1 MQLNVPYL
9 VSREKGWIH
18 YYKVYSEF
26 RIEIKT
32 LLARLIKEWADCHKL
47 LANVL
52 TCVFVDICTYH
63 VFVDSIWFTSVTIGN
78 AVTTMNNLAELLLQ
92 LPDAVDNA
100 DTELQ
105 EVSQF

>member
-1 MQLNVPYL
+1 M
-9 VSREKGWIH
+9 H
-18 YYKVYSEF
+18 YCIVYSEF
-26 RIEIKT
+26 PIEIKT
-32 LLARLIKEWADCHKL
+32 LLAILINEWADCHKL

-63 VFVDSIWFTSVTIGN
+63 VCVDSIWFTSVTVGN
-78 AVTTMNNLAELLLQ
+78 EATTMNNLAELLLQ